1 MSRLP
6 YSVGD
11 IVEYGPP
18 VPGAHKSYREIGI
31 RGVVT
36 QVSNHGIMVRWNGK
50 LKDDPHEFG
59 QSARCVLVVDPS
71 EEFVEDLV

>member
-1 MSRLP
+1 MSSKA
-6 YSVGD
+6 YTVGD

-18 VPGAHKSYREIGI
+18 VPGAHKSYREIGT

-36 QVSNHGIMVRWNGK
+36 RVSKDGIRVCWNGR
-50 LKDDPHEFG
+50 LPGTHHGFDL
-59 QSARCVLVVDPS
+59 SARRVLVVAPS